1 MNALHIPS
9 LILNEKEILRRLEK
23 GELKEIPEYW
33 SNIKILLSKLTVHFV
48 EENVEDVV
56 ESVSQVFKKYNIN
69 FDNEFLKQEVER
81 EIKEKEK
88 SKYKDWKL
96 RDIQEPLKIYKSEVE
111 AISQLKTLPAKRLAF
126 AILMLFK
133 IDEYKHRN
141 STRENGTRYL
151 NYEPF
156 YYVKYA
162 KTNESKTMWHELHQA
177 KIITVPLV
185 ERGLYCNIISNG
197 ENDKVVYEIIDG
209 FESSESHFNKVFATS
224 KSKIIL
230 EVKIDTNDH
239 EVHHGLDSINKKRK
253 TRNEKTVQVCNV
265 SQCIEF
271 KKMSI
276 NGSYWVE
283 IDECI
288 EHDEMKINQIKEEI
302 RRIAKSY
309 RKLTKSIGFEGIKEE
324 FDKFKDSL

>member
-1 MNALHIPS
+1 MKALKIAGI
-9 LILNEKEILRRLEK
+9 ILNEKEILRRLEK
-23 GELKEIPEYW
+23 GELKEVPEYW
-33 SNIKILLSKLTVHFV
+33 HDVRTFVSRLTEYFV
-48 EENVEDVV
+48 EENVEDIV
-56 ESVSQVFKKYNIN
+56 ENIGQVLKNCDIN
-69 FDNEFLKQEVER
+69 FDDEFLNQEVENN
-81 EIKEKEK
+81 IKRKQE
-88 SKYKDWKL
+88 SKYKDWRL
-96 RDIQEPLKIYKSEVE
+96 RDIQEPLKIYKSEVD
-111 AISQLKTLPAKRLAF
+111 AINQLNSLPAKRVAF
-126 AILMLFK
+126 AILVLFK
-133 IDEYKHRN
+133 IDEYKHRD
-141 STRENGTRYL
+141 STRKNIVRYL
-151 NYEPF
+151 DYEPGVYF
-156 YYVKYA
+156 RYGKTVNEVK
-162 KTNESKTMWHELHQA
+162 TWHELHQA

-209 FESSESHFNKVFATS
+209 FESSEKHFNKVFETS
-224 KSKIIL
+224 KGKIIL
-230 EVKIDTNDH
+230 EIKVDTNEH

-253 TRNEKTVQVCNV
+253 ARNEKTVKIGTVR
-265 SQCIEF
+265 QCIVFE
-271 KKMSI
+271 KMSI